1 MLDPIERI
9 GKYASRGRKA
19 FDADELIQV
28 FFVRQLQLLGE
39 AAFKIPSHFRKR
51 NLEIPWASIQ
61 GMRQILMH
69 EDFQIDRDLVWGVV
83 QLDLPELKRK
93 LQKIENETYQK
104 KQPGLKP
111 GKLKN
116 R

>member
-1 MLDPIERI
+1 
-9 GKYASRGRKA
+9 
-19 FDADELIQV
+19 
-28 FFVRQLQLLGE
+28 
-39 AAFKIPSHFRKR
+39 
-51 NLEIPWASIQ
+51 
-61 GMRQILMH
+61 MRQILMH